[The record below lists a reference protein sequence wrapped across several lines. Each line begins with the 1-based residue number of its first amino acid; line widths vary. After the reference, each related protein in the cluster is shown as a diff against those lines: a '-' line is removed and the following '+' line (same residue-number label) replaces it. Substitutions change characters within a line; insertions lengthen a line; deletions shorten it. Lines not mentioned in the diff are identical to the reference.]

1 MVSYSRNVNIV
12 YCSHSIGICDLSQ
25 TFDYRGASTSG
36 GPQLTGR
43 ASFKKENNDY
53 REIAEIRKSLCLI
66 LLYSKVTVKSLQIL
80 KNEHFIFV
88 PSFVAEVNFDTAKND
103 LSEVQM
109 TILAI
114 LKNR

>member
-25 TFDYRGASTSG
+25 TSDYRGASTSG

-53 REIAEIRKSLCLI
+53 REIAEIRKCLI

-80 KNEHFIFV
+80 KNEHLIFV
-88 PSFVAEVNFDTAKND
+88 PSFVAEVNFDTAKNE

>member
-1 MVSYSRNVNIV
+1 M
-12 YCSHSIGICDLSQ
+12 
-25 TFDYRGASTSG
+25 
-36 GPQLTGR
+36 GR

-53 REIAEIRKSLCLI
+53 REIAEIRKCLI

-80 KNEHFIFV
+80 KNEQLIFV
-88 PSFVAEVNFDTAKND
+88 PSFVAEVNFDTAKNE